1 MNPEVLEKCSQARR
15 AKSIL
20 ANSPAT
26 LKNEVLEHIANAL
39 EKNKD
44 EIASANNKDL
54 ELIKQKD
61 DYSKAFYDRLLLNE
75 DRIASMAD
83 GLREIAGL
91 DDPVG
96 EVTRMWKRP
105 NGLHIGMTRV
115 PIGVVGIIYEAR
127 PNVTIDAAGLAVK
140 AGNAV
145 ILRGSSEAVNSNR
158 ALVRIIQKSLTANN
172 LPAGTVSLI
181 EDTERSAAQDLMK
194 ADQYLDLL
202 IPRGGASLIKAVI
215 DNSTVPVIQT
225 GEGNCH
231 TYVDNSAEVES
242 AAKIAINAKVQ
253 RPGVCNAT
261 ETLLVHK
268 EIAPEFLAKAIPA
281 LLDEGVEIR
290 GCEETRS
297 HSPTELNKATED
309 DWATEYLDLIL
320 AIKVVGNTAEA
331 IDHINHYGTG
341 HSEAIITDSYENA
354 QAFLEQVDAAAVYVN
369 ASTRFTDGFE
379 FGLGA
384 EMGISTQKLHVRGP
398 MGLEALTTL
407 KYIVYGSGQIKR

>member
-181 EDTERSAAQDLMK
+181 EDTERAAAQDLMK